1 MTEPQK
7 IPNENENISEKPLP
21 KLTNRQRAFI
31 EHYLQT
37 WNASLS
43 ARKAGYTGDSDT
55 IGPRLLGNVGVRAR
69 IKQRL
74 SELEMQSDEV
84 LNRLG
89 QMARANIGDF
99 VIVDEAGSVTGL
111 NADTV
116 REFGYLIKRLEVDPD
131 KIKIELYDGQAALV
145 QIGKHLQLFT
155 ERVDLT
161 SGGKPL
167 QIVKIG
173 IDPDKV

>member
-1 MTEPQK
+1 MMDASPQ
-7 IPNENENISEKPLP
+7 NSENISEQKPL
-21 KLTNRQRAFI
+21 TNKQRAFI
-31 EHYLQT
+31 EHYLQC
-37 WNASLS
+37 WNASLAS
-43 ARKAGYTGDSDT
+43 RKAGYRGASNR
-55 IGPRLLGNVGVRAR
+55 IGTRLLSNVVIQDAIKAR
-69 IKQRL
+69 MAEI
-74 SELEMQSDEV
+74 EMQSDEV

-99 VIVDEAGSVTGL
+99 VIVDDSGSVTGL
-111 NADTV
+111 NADMV

-167 QIVKIG
+167 QVVKIG